1 MFSSAKKG
9 NHFLV
14 ILLTV
19 NFAMAQNSTINT
31 IKYSSFDEYPVYLK
45 DDLGMSYTPDK
56 TSIKL
61 WSPNVEEAKINLY
74 KQGNGG
80 EVLSTKKLNY
90 DSKTGVWQ
98 IILDGN
104 YHNTYYTLQVKYSNG
119 NWSNEMPDPYA
130 KGVGVNGNRGLI
142 FDAKQ
147 TNPSNWKT
155 YKQPVLKSASDI
167 VLYEAHVRDF
177 SIDPSSGI
185 KNKGKFLGITEKNTK
200 NSFGEATGLDH
211 LKELGITHL
220 HLLPV
225 FDYKSVDES
234 ALENNQYNWGYDPQ
248 NYNSLEGSYSTN
260 SFDGLVR
267 MKEYKQMVLALHE
280 VKIRLVMDVVYNHT
294 SSTDIFDQLVP
305 GYYYR
310 SWPDGKRSDATA
322 CGNEFASDRIMARQF
337 MIESLKYWVKEYHV
351 DGFRFDLMAVHDI
364 ETMNIISK
372 ELKKIKPSIFLYGEG
387 WTAGDSPL
395 PIEKRALKTSV
406 KQLNDIA
413 VFSDDIRDGVKGHW
427 SNVAEKGF
435 VSGNPN
441 YKEVIQFGIVASTNH
456 PQIKYNPKRSYAQF
470 PYVDNPTKVI
480 GYVSCHDNNTLY
492 DKLKIANPDAS
503 EKELIK
509 MDKLA
514 NTIIL
519 TSQSIPFLHMGVE
532 MKRTKMGV
540 ENSYKSPDSINKID
554 WNWKHENKELV
565 QYYENLIE
573 LRKNHP
579 AFKMPTEKMIQEH
592 LEFLKLDSPL
602 LVGYTL
608 KNHANGDSWRNIR
621 VYFNG
626 DEKNINQTIE
636 GSWKMV
642 CDGEIINQNGIET
655 IQNQSVTILG
665 RGAIILYQE

>member
-1 MFSSAKKG
+1 MFCCTKKI
-9 NHFLV
+9 NF
-14 ILLTV
+14 ILGLLLIA
-19 NFAMAQNSTINT
+19 NFAMSQNSTINT
-31 IKYSSFDEYPVYLK
+31 IQYDSFDAYPVYLE
-45 DDLGMSYTPDK
+45 DDLGVVYSSGK
-56 TSIKL
+56 TTIKL
-61 WSPNVEEAKINLY
+61 WSPNVTETKINLY

-80 EVLSTKKLNY
+80 EAIAVKSLDY
-90 DSKTGVWQ
+90 DPNTGVWK
-98 IILDGN
+98 IDLKGN
-104 YHNTYYTLQVKYSNG
+104 YHNTYYTLQVKNKEV
-119 NWSNEMPDPYA
+119 WSKEMPDPYA
-130 KGVGVNGNRGLI
+130 KGIGVNGNRGLI
-142 FDAKQ
+142 FDPKL

-155 YKQPVLKSASDI
+155 DKQPPLKSASNI
-167 VLYEAHVRDF
+167 ILYEAHVRDF

-200 NSFGEATGLDH
+200 NAFGEATGLDH

-225 FDYKSVDES
+225 FDYKSVDETS
-234 ALENNQYNWGYDPQ
+234 LDKNQYNWGYDPQ
-248 NYNSLEGSYSTN
+248 NYNSLEGSYATN
-260 SFDGLVR
+260 PFDGLVR
-267 MKEYKQMVLALHE
+267 MQEYKQMILGLHQA
-280 VKIRLVMDVVYNHT
+280 KIRLVMDVVYNHT
-294 SSTDIFDQLVP
+294 GSTDVFDQLVP

-337 MIESLKYWVKEYHV
+337 MLESLKYWVKEYHV

-364 ETMNIISK
+364 ETMNTISAA
-372 ELKKIKPSIFLYGEG
+372 LKKIDPTIFLYGEG

-395 PIEKRALKTSV
+395 PIEKRALKNNA
-406 KQLNDIA
+406 KQLDNIA

-427 SNVAEKGF
+427 SNVTEKGF

-456 PQIKYNPKRSYAQF
+456 PQVKYDPKRGYAQF
-470 PYVDNPTKVI
+470 PYADSPTKVI

-492 DKLKIANPDAS
+492 DKLKIANPNAS
-503 EKELIK
+503 EKELVQ

-554 WNWKHENKELV
+554 WNWKHQNKEV
-565 QYYENLIE
+565 FQYYKSLIA
-573 LRKNHP
+573 LRNNHP
-579 AFKMPTEKMIQEH
+579 AFKMTSEKMIQEH
-592 LEFLKLDSPL
+592 LEFLSLDSPL

-608 KNHANGDSWRNIR
+608 KNHANGDKWKNIR
-621 VYFNG
+621 IYYNG
-626 DEKNINQTIE
+626 DENEAKQTLE

-642 CDGEIINQNGIET
+642 CNGDIVEENGILA
-655 IQNQSVTILG
+655 IQNQTVVIPARSAV
-665 RGAIILYQE
+665 ILYQE

>member
-1 MFSSAKKG
+1 MFCCTKKI
-9 NHFLV
+9 NS
-14 ILLTV
+14 ILGLLLIA
-19 NFAMAQNSTINT
+19 NFAMSQNSTINT
-31 IKYSSFDEYPVYLK
+31 IQYDSFDAYPVYLE
-45 DDLGMSYTPDK
+45 DDLGVVYSSGK
-56 TSIKL
+56 TTIKL
-61 WSPNVEEAKINLY
+61 WSPNVTETKINLY

-80 EVLSTKKLNY
+80 EAIAVKSLDY
-90 DSKTGVWQ
+90 DPNTGVWK
-98 IILDGN
+98 IDLKGN
-104 YHNTYYTLQVKYSNG
+104 YHNTYYTLQVKNKEV
-119 NWSNEMPDPYA
+119 WSKEMPDPYA
-130 KGVGVNGNRGLI
+130 KGIGVNGNRGLI
-142 FDAKQ
+142 FDPKL

-155 YKQPVLKSASDI
+155 DKQPPLKSASNI
-167 VLYEAHVRDF
+167 ILYETHVRDF

-200 NSFGEATGLDH
+200 NAFGEATGLDH

-225 FDYKSVDES
+225 FDYKSVDETS
-234 ALENNQYNWGYDPQ
+234 LDKNQYNWGYDPQ
-248 NYNSLEGSYSTN
+248 NYNSLEGSYATN
-260 SFDGLVR
+260 PFDGLVR
-267 MKEYKQMVLALHE
+267 MQEYKQMILGLHQA
-280 VKIRLVMDVVYNHT
+280 KIRLVMDVVYNHT
-294 SSTDIFDQLVP
+294 GSTDVFDQLVP

-337 MIESLKYWVKEYHV
+337 MLESLKYWVKEYHV

-364 ETMNIISK
+364 ETMNTISAA
-372 ELKKIKPSIFLYGEG
+372 LKKIDPTIFLYGEG

-395 PIEKRALKTSV
+395 PIEKRALKNNA
-406 KQLNDIA
+406 KQLDNIA

-427 SNVAEKGF
+427 SNVTEKGF

-456 PQIKYNPKRSYAQF
+456 PQVKYDPKRGYAQF
-470 PYVDNPTKVI
+470 PYADSPTKVI

-492 DKLKIANPDAS
+492 DKLKIANPNAS
-503 EKELIK
+503 EKELVQ

-554 WNWKHENKELV
+554 WNWKHQNKEV
-565 QYYENLIE
+565 FQYYKSLIA
-573 LRKNHP
+573 LRNNHP
-579 AFKMPTEKMIQEH
+579 AFKMTSEKMIQEH
-592 LEFLKLDSPL
+592 LEFLLLDSPL

-608 KNHANGDSWRNIR
+608 KNHANGDKWKNIR
-621 VYFNG
+621 VYYNG
-626 DEKNINQTIE
+626 DENEAKQTLE

-642 CDGEIINQNGIET
+642 CNGDIVEENGILA
-655 IQNQSVTILG
+655 IQNQTVVIPARSAV
-665 RGAIILYQE
+665 ILYQE

>member
-1 MFSSAKKG
+1 MFISAKKW
-9 NHFLV
+9 NSFLV

-19 NFAMAQNSTINT
+19 NFAMAQDSKINT
-31 IKYSSFDEYPVYLK
+31 IQYKSFDDYRVYLK
-45 DDLGMSYTPDK
+45 DDLGVSYTPNK
-56 TSIKL
+56 TNVKL
-61 WSPNVEEAKINLY
+61 WSPNVMEAKINLY

-80 EVLSTKKLNY
+80 EVVSIKNLNF

-104 YHNTYYTLQVKYSNG
+104 YHNTYYTLQVKYNNG
-119 NWSNEMPDPYA
+119 NWSKEMPDPYA

-142 FDAKQ
+142 FDPKQ
-147 TNPSNWKT
+147 TDPENWKT
-155 YKQPVLKSASDI
+155 DKQLPLKSASDI
-167 VLYEAHVRDF
+167 ILYEAHVRDF

-185 KNKGKFLGITEKNTK
+185 KNKGKFLAFIEKNTK
-200 NSFGEATGLDH
+200 NSFGESTGLDH

-225 FDYKSVDES
+225 FDYKSVDE
-234 ALENNQYNWGYDPQ
+234 ANLDKNQYNWGYDPQ

-260 SFDGLVR
+260 PFDGLVR
-267 MKEYKQMVLALHE
+267 VQEYKQMILALHE
-280 VKIRLVMDVVYNHT
+280 AKIRLIMDVVYNHT

-322 CGNEFASDRIMARQF
+322 CGNEFASDRIMARRF

-364 ETMNIISK
+364 ETMNAISK
-372 ELKKIKPSIFLYGEG
+372 ELKKIDPSIFLYGEG
-387 WTAGDSPL
+387 WTARDSPL
-395 PIEKRALKTSV
+395 PIEKRALKINV

-427 SNVAEKGF
+427 SNVTEKGF

-441 YKEVIQFGIVASTNH
+441 YKEVIQFGIAASTNH
-456 PQIKYNPKRSYAQF
+456 PQIKYDSKRSYAQF
-470 PYVDNPTKVI
+470 PYSDSPTKVI

-492 DKLKIANPDAS
+492 DKLKIANPKAT
-503 EKELIK
+503 EKELVK

-554 WNWKHENKELV
+554 WNWKYENKELV
-565 QYYENLIE
+565 QYYENLIA

-592 LEFLKLDSPL
+592 LEFLSLDSPL

-626 DEKNINQTIE
+626 DEKEIKQTIE

-642 CDGEIINQNGIET
+642 CNGEIINPNGILEIKNQIIT
-655 IQNQSVTILG
+655 IPS
-665 RGAIILYQE
+665 RSAIILYQD

>member
-1 MFSSAKKG
+1 MFASAKKWIYLLV
-9 NHFLV
+9 FLHV
-14 ILLTV
+14 V
-19 NFAMAQNSTINT
+19 NFAMPQDSKINT
-31 IKYSSFDEYPVYLK
+31 TKYASFEEYPVYLK
-45 DDLGMSYTPDK
+45 DDLGVTYSLAK
-56 TSIKL
+56 TIIKL
-61 WSPNVEEAKINLY
+61 WSPNVEETKINLY
-74 KQGNGG
+74 KKGDGG
-80 EVLSTKKLNY
+80 EILQTKNLDY
-90 DSKTGVWQ
+90 DAKTGVWK

-104 YHNTYYTLQVKYSNG
+104 YHNTYYTLQVKNKG
-119 NWSNEMPDPYA
+119 IWSKEIPDPYA

-142 FDAKQ
+142 FDPKL
-147 TNPSNWKT
+147 TDPKNWKT
-155 YKQPVLKSASDI
+155 DKQPPLQSASDI
-167 VLYEAHVRDF
+167 ILYEAHVRDF

-185 KNKGKFLGITEKNTK
+185 KNKGKFLEFTEKNTK
-200 NSFGEATGLDH
+200 NAFGETTGLDH
-211 LKELGITHL
+211 LKEIGITHL

-225 FDYKSVDES
+225 FDYKSVDEA
-234 ALENNQYNWGYDPQ
+234 ALDKNQYNWGYDPQ

-260 SFDGLVR
+260 PFNGLVR
-267 MKEYKQMVLALHE
+267 IKEYKEMVMALHE
-280 VKIRLVMDVVYNHT
+280 AKIHLIMDVVYNHT
-294 SSTDIFDQLVP
+294 SSTEIFDQLVP

-310 SWPDGKRSDATA
+310 SWPNGKRSDATA

-364 ETMNIISK
+364 ETMNAISK
-372 ELKKIKPSIFLYGEG
+372 ELKKINPSIFLYGEG

-395 PIEKRALKTSV
+395 SIEKRALKTNV
-406 KQLNDIA
+406 KQLNEIA

-427 SNVAEKGF
+427 SNVTEKGF

-456 PQIKYNPKRSYAQF
+456 PQVKYDPKRSYAQF
-470 PYVDNPTKVI
+470 PYSDSPNKII

-492 DKLKIANPDAS
+492 DKLKIANPNAS
-503 EKELIK
+503 EKDLVK

-514 NTIIL
+514 NTIVL

-565 QYYENLIE
+565 QYYENLIA

-579 AFKMPTEKMIQEH
+579 AFKMSSEKLIQEH
-592 LEFLKLDSPL
+592 LEFLSLDSPL

-608 KNHANGDSWRNIR
+608 KNYANGDSWKNIR

-626 DEKNINQTIE
+626 DEKDTKQTIE
-636 GSWKMV
+636 GNWKMV
-642 CDGEIINQNGIET
+642 CDGENINPNGISKVT
-655 IQNQSVTILG
+655 NQIISIPG
-665 RGAIILYQE
+665 RSAVILYQD

>member
-1 MFSSAKKG
+1 MFDSPKKM
-9 NHFLV
+9 NYWIVF
-14 ILLTV
+14 LLTV
-19 NFAMAQNSTINT
+19 NFAMAQNSKINT
-31 IKYSSFDEYPVYLK
+31 IQYTSFDDYPVYLK
-45 DDLGMSYTPDK
+45 NDLGVSYTSNK
-56 TSIKL
+56 TTVKL
-61 WSPNVEEAKINLY
+61 WSPNVKEAKINLY
-74 KQGNGG
+74 KQGDGG
-80 EVLSTKKLNY
+80 EVLKTKNLDY
-90 DSKTGVWQ
+90 DSKTGVWK
-98 IILDGN
+98 IILEGN
-104 YHNTYYTLQVKYSNG
+104 YHNTYYTLQVKYDNG
-119 NWSNEMPDPYA
+119 NWSKEMPDPYA

-142 FDAKQ
+142 FDPKQ
-147 TNPSNWKT
+147 TDPENWKT
-155 YKQPVLKSASDI
+155 DKQPLLKSASDI
-167 VLYEAHVRDF
+167 ILYEAHVRDF

-234 ALENNQYNWGYDPQ
+234 TLDKKQYNWGYDPQ

-260 SFDGLVR
+260 LFDGLVR
-267 MKEYKQMVLALHE
+267 MKEYKQMILALHE
-280 VKIRLVMDVVYNHT
+280 TKIRLIMDVVYNHT

-310 SWPDGKRSDATA
+310 SWPNGKRSDATA

-337 MIESLKYWVKEYHV
+337 MLESLKYWVKEYHV

-364 ETMNIISK
+364 ETMNVISAA
-372 ELKKIKPSIFLYGEG
+372 LKKIDPTIFLYGEG

-395 PIEKRALKTSV
+395 PMEKRALKNSV

-413 VFSDDIRDGVKGHW
+413 VFSDDIRDGAKGHW
-427 SNVAEKGF
+427 SNVTEKGF

-441 YKEVIQFGIVASTNH
+441 YKDIIQFGITASTDH
-456 PQIKYNPKRSYAQF
+456 PQVKYDKKRSYAQF
-470 PYVDNPTKVI
+470 PYADKPTQVI

-492 DKLKIANPDAS
+492 DKLKIANPNAS
-503 EKELIK
+503 EKELVQ

-532 MKRTKMGV
+532 MKRSKMGV

-565 QYYENLIE
+565 QYYENLIA

-592 LEFLKLDSPL
+592 LEFLTLDSPL

-608 KNHANGDSWRNIR
+608 KNNANGDSWRNIR

-626 DEKNINQTIE
+626 DEKDIKQTIE
-636 GSWKMV
+636 GVWKMV
-642 CDGEIINQNGIET
+642 CNGEIINLNEILD
-655 IQNQSVTILG
+655 IKNQSITIPG
-665 RGAIILYQE
+665 RSAIILYQD